1 MAQIMALVREAAG
14 LSGGFPTRNQL
25 PGKTHDKTKKNQTNS
40 TPPIRLGV
48 SMGTMQGPTR
58 VRPTAMSVEKIKKN
72 SADSDRS
79 ERPAASRNDV
89 SVRFGIWTIPY
100 NALAAKVAPRPRGG
114 GTPGAFRVGFLHGFE
129 TAEPVLSL

>member
-58 VRPTAMSVEKIKKN
+58 VRPTAMSVEKIKKK

-79 ERPAASRNDV
+79 ERPAGTTLRSFRNLDD
-89 SVRFGIWTIPY
+89 SLQRARCESCAT
-100 NALAAKVAPRPRGG
+100 AQGG
-114 GTPGAFRVGFLHGFE
+114 GHARRV
-129 TAEPVLSL
+129 

>member
-72 SADSDRS
+72 SADSS
-79 ERPAASRNDV
+79 ERPAGTTLRSFRN
-89 SVRFGIWTIPY
+89 RWTIPY